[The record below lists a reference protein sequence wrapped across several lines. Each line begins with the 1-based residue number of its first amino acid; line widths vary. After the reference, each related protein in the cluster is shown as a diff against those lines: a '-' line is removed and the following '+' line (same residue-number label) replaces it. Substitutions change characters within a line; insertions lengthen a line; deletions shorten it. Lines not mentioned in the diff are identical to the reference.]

1 MKTSPSKRPDLLITH
16 SIKLF
21 VNKVNSNTEIFEE
34 VEKENPWSVNY
45 LGEDYGCNVDP
56 GEYEMFLTQGNYD
69 YSITY

>member
-1 MKTSPSKRPDLLITH
+1 MKPSHLTRPDLLITH

-21 VNKVNSNTEIFEE
+21 VNKVNSNNEIFEE
-34 VEKENPWSVNY
+34 VEEENPWTVNY
-45 LGEDYGCNVDP
+45 LGEDYECDVDP